1 MTATVVGSAQSE
13 LGKRLEQ
20 GLAELDLSLGREAR
34 TKLLEYLAL
43 LEKWNQVYNLT
54 AIRDAEKMV
63 SGHLLDCLAVVPY
76 VSGAHVLDAGSGA
89 GFPGIPLAVARPGIE
104 VALLDSNH
112 KKAAFLRQAVAE
124 LQLKNARVVCERVES
139 WRPAEKFDCI
149 ISRAATARFPRH
161 ARAPTRGSRARGGA
175 ASRLGRARMTRV
187 LAVTNQKG
195 GVGKTT
201 TSVNLA
207 AGLAQSGMRVLLV
220 DLDP

>member
-20 GLAELDLSLGREAR
+20 GLTELDLSLGREAR

-54 AIRDAEKMV
+54 AIRDVEKMV
-63 SGHLLDCLAVVPY
+63 SGHLLDCLAVVPC
-76 VSGAHVLDAGSGA
+76 VSGVRVLDAGSGA
-89 GFPGIPLAVARPGIE
+89 GLPGIPLAVAKPGIQ

-124 LQLKNARVVCERVES
+124 LRLKNASVVCERVES

-149 ISRAATARFPRH
+149 ISRAFSEIAEFVTLTKH
-161 ARAPTRGSRARGGA
+161 LLAPGG
-175 ASRLGRARMTRV
+175 V
-187 LAVTNQKG
+187 LAAMKG
-195 GVGKTT
+195 VHPFEEIGRLPRDFRVMH
-201 TSVNLA
+201 VHRLA
-207 AGLAQSGMRVLLV
+207 VPGLGAERHLVLIERA
-220 DLDP
+220 